1 MFGGKGNILLQCA
14 CVCFGGGDFFTVVQG
29 IFFKRQFYCSP
40 FGSAFVI
47 SLINCMLDH
56 IQ

>member
-29 IFFKRQFYCSP
+29 IFFLRGSFTVAFLDQFLS
-40 FGSAFVI
+40 F
-47 SLINCMLDH
+47 LR
-56 IQ
+56 

>member
-29 IFFKRQFYCSP
+29 IFF
-40 FGSAFVI
+40 
-47 SLINCMLDH
+47 
-56 IQ
+56 